1 MCKYYKYI
9 KMNKIILTLILCIIS
24 ITIYGQK
31 SSDNFSGK
39 WKTEKG
45 VVIEII
51 KNGNIF
57 TGIDVELKKI
67 AIQNLKF
74 IDGKWIATV
83 IKPKDGTKAIGTFTL
98 EDNKIKIVAKK
109 GIFSKTVFLIKSNY

>member
-1 MCKYYKYI
+1 
-9 KMNKIILTLILCIIS
+9 MNKIILTLILCIIS
-24 ITIYGQK
+24 ITIYAQK

-67 AIQNLKF
+67 ANTKF
-74 IDGKWIATV
+74 
-83 IKPKDGTKAIGTFTL
+83 
-98 EDNKIKIVAKK
+98 KI
-109 GIFSKTVFLIKSNY
+109 Y

>member
-1 MCKYYKYI
+1 
-9 KMNKIILTLILCIIS
+9 MNKIILTLILSITS

-45 VVIEII
+45 IVIEII

-57 TGIDVELKKI
+57 TGIDIELKKI
-67 AIQNLKF
+67 TIQNLKF
-74 IDGKWIATV
+74 SNGKWMATV

-98 EDNKIKIVAKK
+98 EDNKIKIVAHK
-109 GIFSKTVFLIKSNY
+109 GIFSKTFFLIKSNN

>member
-1 MCKYYKYI
+1 
-9 KMNKIILTLILCIIS
+9 MNKIILTLMLCIIS

-51 KNGNIF
+51 KNGNISSNAQPTQKRRNTANF
-57 TGIDVELKKI
+57 RGKL
-67 AIQNLKF
+67 QHNL
-74 IDGKWIATV
+74 THR
-83 IKPKDGTKAIGTFTL
+83 L
-98 EDNKIKIVAKK
+98 QH
-109 GIFSKTVFLIKSNY
+109 SR